1 MKILII
7 TINYFP
13 EIGGIARITTEL
25 SESLKKRGHEV
36 TVVTAF
42 PHHPY
47 GIVSKEYRG
56 KLLQREEFNGIKLI
70 KTYIYASPQ
79 KHFLTRIFNY
89 GSFTVT
95 SVLGGLLSGKHDV
108 VFTMF
113 PPPLLGISA
122 YIVGKVKRVPIVLD
136 VLDIWPDLPVALGE
150 IKNKYLIKFLEA
162 VERFVYKKAERILVI
177 SKGFKKDIEKKG
189 IDADKID
196 VAPNWVDIDFITP
209 GCQKNSIREKY
220 NLDDKFVVMFAG
232 TIGLAQG
239 LECVIDAAKLLSHQ
253 KDILFVFVGEG
264 VMKKK
269 LQQKAEEYAL
279 ENVMFIPVQPRE
291 YIPKFLAAAD
301 VCLVILQRNPVLA
314 ITIPCKTYEIMA
326 AARPIVANVE
336 GDLKELVEEA
346 DCGIVVEPEN
356 PKQIA
361 DAIISLYEDE
371 QLRTKF
377 GRNGREYVV
386 QHYTREKIMDKVIEL
401 FQEAITKTKNR
412 T

>member
-1 MKILII
+1 MNILII

-25 SESLKKRGHEV
+25 SESLKKCGHEV

-70 KTYIYASPQ
+70 RTYIYASPK
-79 KHFLTRIFNY
+79 KHFLTRILNY

-122 YIVGKVKRVPIVLD
+122 YLVSKVKQVPVVLN
-136 VLDIWPDLPVALGE
+136 VEDIWPDGPVALGE

-177 SKGFKKDIEKKG
+177 SKGFKRDIENKG

-209 GCQKNSIREKY
+209 GCRKNSIREKY
-220 NLDDKFVVMFAG
+220 SLDDKFVVMFAG

-301 VCLVILQRNPVLA
+301 VCLVTLQRKPVFA

-326 AARPIVANVE
+326 AARPVIINVE
-336 GDLKELVEEA
+336 GDARELVEEA
-346 DCGIVVEPEN
+346 NCGIAIEPEN
-356 PKQIA
+356 PKQLA
-361 DAIISLYEDE
+361 EAIIKLYGDDE
-371 QLRTKF
+371 LRLKLGQN
-377 GRNGREYVV
+377 GRNYVV
-386 QHYTREKIMDKVIEL
+386 KHYSIDTIIKL
-401 FQEAITKTKNR
+401 FETTLRKTISN
-412 T
+412 TL